1 MRRPRSRSNLS
12 RPSAPVVQP
21 YQAVIARPV
30 RTANCSFSFATL
42 MTISLSEKF
51 RYIPTTVEGE
61 PIHTKF
67 VLAGIVAAPT
77 SFPMCAAIRSAVVWE
92 PNAFSNAIG
101 YAQHH
106 SQSYDAVIRFAL
118 RCSWQRDRDARALI
132 VKQVFGLPICLGA
145 AELLCQIVLSI
156 WNSFGALVLRNK
168 AQFQELMRVDYPPDV
183 PGMLAAKADVEA
195 LRT

>member
-51 RYIPTTVEGE
+51 RYIPTTVQGE

-67 VLAGIVAAPT
+67 VLAGILAAPI
-77 SFPMCAAIRSAVVWE
+77 SFPMCAAIRSVVVRYTRSC
-92 PNAFSNAIG
+92 N
-101 YAQHH
+101 
-106 SQSYDAVIRFAL
+106 QSL
-118 RCSWQRDRDARALI
+118 ARARGI
-132 VKQVFGLPICLGA
+132 VRSWRPVVPVRPTRLERVPVRCRPGA
-145 AELLCQIVLSI
+145 RWPRARGVVQ
-156 WNSFGALVLRNK
+156 G
-168 AQFQELMRVDYPPDV
+168 
-183 PGMLAAKADVEA
+183 
-195 LRT
+195 